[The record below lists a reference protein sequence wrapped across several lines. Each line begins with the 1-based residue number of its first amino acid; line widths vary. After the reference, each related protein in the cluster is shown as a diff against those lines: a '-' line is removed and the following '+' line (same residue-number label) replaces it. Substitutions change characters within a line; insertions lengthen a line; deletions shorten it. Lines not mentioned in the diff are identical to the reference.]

1 MPRFFFH
8 QHVGERL
15 IEDLEGEDHDGAD
28 GARAL
33 LRSFRRA
40 TYGQPRSSPATTS
53 QASRSRS
60 WIREARWLQPCR
72 SSPHCHQAWRA
83 SRDRRG
89 AHRLRPPSPRRH
101 RGRVSQHLPSRGS
114 SCRSAPRRGRAHE
127 SIERRTASLALPRS
141 GDHRSNGGAPVPL
154 GPLHHARLRPVQVR
168 AQPLQSTP
176 SAEGLPDKRSRW
188 PNSGPRVSDSRIAC
202 RRGPEGA
209 AGGRMMQ
216 SPHST
221 RGGPAAGRPHCPGHG
236 QFFRMLVGLRFRVPP
251 RRGVPR
257 YWLTRTT
264 RSQAAMIAAART
276 SNAMMTPP
284 MPQVR
289 CHRGILPTNHTEA
302 RSEVAHR
309 RVGVPGV
316 DCTRCRDWTDVEQ
329 AGGLGGRAR
338 KRSLSGGVSSRA
350 AALQPTPSISVMF
363 RCGDSGP

>member
-1 MPRFFFH
+1 MMVPTARARFCARFGAPPMGSRDPRRQRPLRRVDRGRGFERLAGCNRAARRRTATKP
-8 QHVGERL
+8 GERRGIAEERIGCGHPRL
-15 IEDLEGEDHDGAD
+15 GGTAGASPSICRREGPRAGR
-28 GARAL
+28 AR
-33 LRSFRRA
+33 
-40 TYGQPRSSPATTS
+40 
-53 QASRSRS
+53 
-60 WIREARWLQPCR
+60 
-72 SSPHCHQAWRA
+72 
-83 SRDRRG
+83 
-89 AHRLRPPSPRRH
+89 
-101 RGRVSQHLPSRGS
+101 
-114 SCRSAPRRGRAHE
+114 RRGRAHE